1 MSYLPRHKD
10 FGANYP
16 SVPPA
21 KPLAVA
27 RIGIIRR
34 LIDKF
39 MESRQKEVDR
49 KIARFLARRS
59 GRHLTDDLEREI
71 SQLLLTSDWSV
82 NRGPFRDRRFP

>member
-1 MSYLPRHKD
+1 MTYLPRHQD
-10 FGANYP
+10 FGANFP

-21 KPLAVA
+21 KPSVVA

-49 KIARFLARRS
+49 QIDRFLAGRS
-59 GRHLTDDLEREI
+59 SRHLTDGLEREI

-82 NRGPFRDRRFP
+82 NRGPFRKRRFP